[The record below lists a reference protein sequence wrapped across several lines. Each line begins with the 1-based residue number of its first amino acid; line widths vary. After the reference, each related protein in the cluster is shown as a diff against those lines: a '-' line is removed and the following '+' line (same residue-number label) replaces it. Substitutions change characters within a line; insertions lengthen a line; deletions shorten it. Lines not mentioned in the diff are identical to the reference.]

1 MIILGCSVF
10 LPLHK
15 DKAVLK
21 ILKVSCANTYIDTK
35 DQNYYVSVLTFK
47 TIGKF
52 PATYLWIH
60 ILILLVCEC
69 LCCYSFTNTMSK
81 TYPHS
86 PITRESQHMSTYS
99 LQVCV
104 FWEFP
109 AHDFLLQGHGKSKW
123 PMWKQRR
130 HEVWQQT
137 VFPDDV
143 WVARGDKTQASGNW
157 RTLNHLLLW
166 NHLTVTESSPPEA
179 GAPPGTHAWSYLT
192 L

>member
-52 PATYLWIH
+52 PTTYLWIH

-86 PITRESQHMSTYS
+86 LITRESQPMSTYS

-109 AHDFLLQGHGKSKW
+109 AHDFWGDGSYYCKDMVNQNGPCGSREDMKFDSKQCFLMTCGW
-123 PMWKQRR
+123 
-130 HEVWQQT
+130 HT
-137 VFPDDV
+137 VI
-143 WVARGDKTQASGNW
+143 RLKH
-157 RTLNHLLLW
+157 R
-166 NHLTVTESSPPEA
+166 VTDEPSTTCCF
-179 GAPPGTHAWSYLT
+179 GII
-192 L
+192 